1 MLCNIIFQQE
11 NASILH
17 ILTKTT
23 RFNPIATQFLVK
35 LHQIHFLTQ
44 NAPKLTLSGARSF
57 INLCDSSSRYG
68 FTAIKT
74 Y

>member
-17 ILTKTT
+17 ILTKIS
-23 RFNPIATQFLVK
+23 RLSPAAPRFLVK
-35 LHQIHFLTQ
+35 LRQKHILTQ

>member
-11 NASILH
+11 NALFLH

-23 RFNPIATQFLVK
+23 RFNPITTQFLVK
-35 LHQIHFLTQ
+35 LHQKHTLTQ
-44 NAPKLTLSGARSF
+44 NAPELTLSGARSF
-57 INLCDSSSRYG
+57 IFYCDSSSRYG